1 MKQKSL
7 AKNSV
12 FFVFYRLLNV
22 IFPLITV
29 TYVSKVILATGVGKV
44 ASAQNIVQYFV
55 IIAALGIPN
64 YGTRECAKVKED
76 KAKLSKLFSELFTIN
91 SISTLLCTIAYYVAI
106 NVLEFGTTER
116 VLYNI
121 VGITIILN
129 FFNVDWFY
137 QGNEQ
142 YSYIA
147 IRSFVIKVLSMLTLF
162 VFVRKPADY
171 VIYALIYLLGIAG
184 NNLINFFNLRR
195 FGIKLVVKDLD
206 IVKHLKPVSIFLCTT
221 IAIELYTMVDT
232 TMLTFLCS
240 EEIVGYYAN
249 SMKIVKI
256 VIMLVAAI
264 GGVLL
269 PRLSYYQSKGM
280 IKECENIVNKIF
292 AIIFFLFIPC
302 AMGLFLTADSLVP
315 ILFGNSFMGAITTLK
330 IASFL
335 IYALGFS
342 NLFGTQVL
350 LTFDDEKKLL
360 LATVLGAVTNISLNA
375 LLIPSL
381 QQNGAA
387 LASIASETIVTLATF
402 FFARKH
408 LNIRLNL
415 KFVLKTIVA
424 CVVMMAVVIALN
436 TILGNG
442 GVFLVVAVLLGAL
455 AYFCVSLILKNE
467 VIKELVTIVKKH

>member
-76 KAKLSKLFSELFTIN
+76 KAKLSKLFSELFIIN
-91 SISTLLCTIAYYVAI
+91 FLSTLLCTIAYYVAI
-106 NVLEFGTTER
+106 NSFNFCTTEI

-147 IRSFVIKVLSMLTLF
+147 IRSFIIKIFSMLALF
-162 VFVRKPADY
+162 VFVRKPSDY
-171 VIYALIYLLGIAG
+171 IIYALIYLLGIAG
-184 NNLINFFNLRR
+184 NNFINFFNLRR
-195 FGIKLVVKDLD
+195 FGVKLVLNELD
-206 IVKHLKPVSIFLCTT
+206 VIKHLKPVGIFLCTT

-240 EEIVGYYAN
+240 EEVVGFYAN

-256 VIMLVAAI
+256 IIMLVAAI

-350 LTFDDEKKLL
+350 LTFDDENKLL
-360 LATVLGAVTNISLNA
+360 LATILGAVTNITLNVI
-375 LLIPSL
+375 LIPTL
-381 QQNGAA
+381 QQNGAV
-387 LASIASETIVTLATF
+387 LASIASESIVTLVTF
-402 FFARKH
+402 VFARKH

-424 CVVMMAVVIALN
+424 CAVMMVVVIILN
-436 TILGNG
+436 TMIGNG
-442 GVFLVVAVLLGAL
+442 GLFLLLAIVLGPLL
-455 AYFCVSLILKNE
+455 YFVMSFILKNE
-467 VIKELVTIVKKH
+467 VIKELISIMKKS

>member
-76 KAKLSKLFSELFTIN
+76 KAKLSKLFSELFTVN
-91 SISTLLCTIAYYVAI
+91 SISTLLCTIAYYAAI

-121 VGITIILN
+121 VGTTIILN

-387 LASIASETIVTLATF
+387 LASIASETIVTLTTF

-415 KFVLKTIVA
+415 KFVLKTIAA

-455 AYFCVSLILKNE
+455 AYFGVSLILKNE